1 MSSKFF
7 GNKAVKSTTK
17 NNGNKANKG
26 NSKSKGANLGVQKAG
41 RGK

>member
-7 GNKAVKSTTK
+7 GNKSTDKTKTKVKTS
-17 NNGNKANKG
+17 NKG
-26 NSKSKGANLGVQKAG
+26 NSKSKGTNLGVQKSS

>member
-7 GNKAVKSTTK
+7 GNKQ
-17 NNGNKANKG
+17 NNKANKNNKKVG
-26 NSKSKGANLGVQKAG
+26 KANSKGSKVTQVQKAG

>member
-7 GNKAVKSTTK
+7 GNKSIKSTIK
-17 NNGNKANKG
+17 DKGNKVNKG
-26 NSKSKGANLGVQKAG
+26 NSKSKSANLGVQKAG

>member
-7 GNKAVKSTTK
+7 GNKAIKSTTK
-17 NNGNKANKG
+17 SNGNKANKG